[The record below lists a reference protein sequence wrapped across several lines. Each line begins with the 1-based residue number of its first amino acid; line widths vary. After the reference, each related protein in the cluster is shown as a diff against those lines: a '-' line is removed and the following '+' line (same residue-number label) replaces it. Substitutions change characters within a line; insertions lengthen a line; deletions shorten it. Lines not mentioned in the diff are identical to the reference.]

1 MPTKTSDL
9 NNDSGFVTS
18 PIQTSDIDDLAVTN
32 AKIANNSIT
41 SIKLLNNAVST
52 DKIQDGAVTNTKIDW
67 STMVIVAPKV
77 TSGTTMTLDIPAGT
91 WKLSGCM
98 FFVMSQ
104 NSSTYQNVGLV
115 IGTDDRRQNTN
126 FMVYSNAVRGNFTVI
141 DTVTVTANTTVTLH
155 GAGTLRYSSCSLIAE
170 RIG

>member
-1 MPTKTSDL
+1 MAK
-9 NNDSGFVTS
+9 
-18 PIQTSDIDDLAVTN
+18 AVTLKN
-32 AKIANNSIT
+32 TNNEEVYPVTDISLVNGTVPTSQIAN
-41 SIKLLNNAVST
+41 
-52 DKIQDGAVTNTKIDW
+52 GAVTNTKIDW

-77 TSGTTMTLDIPAGT
+77 TSGTTMTLTIPAGT
-91 WKLSGCM
+91 WKLSGCI

-141 DTVTVTANTTVTLH
+141 DTVTVAANTTVTLH